1 MITGDKTVAE
11 FVILLS
17 SIGAGVI
24 QSVTGFGSG
33 IFMMLF
39 YPYFFPILS
48 ASALSSSI
56 SLVSNV
62 ALTWRYRKQ
71 CEWKLTLFPAIVY
84 IATSSAAILFAPYLP
99 TETLKRVFGGFLV
112 ILSIYFLTVS
122 GKIKIKANLVSATI
136 CGALSGVVGGLFGI
150 GGPPMVIFFLAA
162 LDDKE
167 KYLGTIQFFFLV
179 TSLYTFIFRII
190 NGIYG
195 IDLIPFSLI
204 GIVGILVG
212 KAIGTRIIDKINAD
226 TMKKLVYAFL
236 GFSGLTNLM

>member
-1 MITGDKTVAE
+1 MTELVVFFA
-11 FVILLS
+11 
-17 SIGAGVI
+17 SIVAGVI

-39 YPYFFPILS
+39 FPLFFPILQ

-62 ALTWRYRKQ
+62 SLSWRYRRKCQ
-71 CEWKLTLFPAIVY
+71 WKLTLFPSIVY
-84 IATSSAAILFAPYLP
+84 ILTSSAAILLAPYLP
-99 TETLKRVFGGFLV
+99 TETLKKVFGGFLV

-122 GKIKIKANLVSATI
+122 GRIKIKANLVSATI

-167 KYLGTIQFFFLV
+167 QYLGTIQFFFLV
-179 TSLYTFIFRII
+179 TSFYTFIFRII

-195 IDLIPFSLI
+195 VELIPFSLI
-204 GIVGILVG
+204 GIVGILIG
-212 KAIGTRIIDKINAD
+212 KAIGTRIIDRINAD
-226 TMKKLVYAFL
+226 TMKKIVYVFL